1 MFKKTKQPDHIVG
14 HRLGG
19 NHAKR
24 DPLLDEK
31 VGSSKRCRTEDGS
44 ASVVYKE
51 TLEEKKARLAAEKQ
65 AEKELRKGI
74 KAPASQAE
82 GSSQPQT
89 ASGSTAVKRQETK
102 AKLSALASFKD
113 RLRESNLPEAAA
125 DAEKKHKD
133 SMKEEEAKALAKTSS
148 SSEAAAEKPPDLDE
162 RLSMNDI
169 WKASEGDEEGSGD
182 WLQGNGL
189 KFHTTADKAFSMAA
203 KRFKES
209 VECHDPLAGEAAAD
223 QAKKRSELRMA
234 EMRRQTKK

>member
-1 MFKKTKQPDHIVG
+1 MFKKTKQPDFIVG

-31 VGSSKRCRTEDGS
+31 LGSNKRCRTEDGS
-44 ASVVYKE
+44 ASVIYKE
-51 TLEEKKARLAAEKQ
+51 TAEEKKVRRAAEKQ
-65 AEKELRKGI
+65 AEKELRKGM
-74 KAPASQAE
+74 KPATPAE
-82 GSSQPQT
+82 GSSQPET
-89 ASGSTAVKRQETK
+89 ASGSIVAKKQESK
-102 AKLSALASFKD
+102 AKLSALASFKE
-113 RLRESNLPEAAA
+113 RLRESDLPEAAA
-125 DAEKKHKD
+125 DAEKKHKE
-133 SMKEEEAKALAKTSS
+133 SMKEDEAKALAKTSS
-148 SSEAAAEKPPDLDE
+148 SSGVAAEKTPDLDE

-169 WKASEGDEEGSGD
+169 WKASEGDDESDGGD
-182 WLQGNGL
+182 WLQGKGL

-234 EMRRQTKK
+234 EMRRQNKN